1 MPRYRVAIC
10 FEEGVVIEVDADNEA
25 HAEGLACQIAE
36 QHAGSE
42 YPPHYNA
49 DTVHR
54 GYHSQDAEEIAD
66 NG

>member
-25 HAEGLACQIAE
+25 DAEAKAHLVAE
-36 QHAGSE
+36 LHAGSE
-42 YPPHYNA
+42 YPSEYNA

-54 GYHSQDAEEIAD
+54 DYFTQDAEEIAD